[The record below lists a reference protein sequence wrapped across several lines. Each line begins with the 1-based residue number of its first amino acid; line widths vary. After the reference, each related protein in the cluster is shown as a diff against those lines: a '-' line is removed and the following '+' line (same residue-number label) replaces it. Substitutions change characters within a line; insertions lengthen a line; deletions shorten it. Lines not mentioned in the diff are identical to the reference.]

1 MAFFQWAVI
10 VNSRLLKP
18 ELAERA
24 KALFVC
30 CAARDRLPSI
40 RFAAASFI
48 HKPYFFGSGLS
59 ARSMS
64 LTASADS
71 ICSIACSDCEINREV
86 ASKRV
91 DILIASSWTFSLDS
105 ADFNSTWGSTDFV
118 GVPVAEGILLTQ
130 PVTTKPAKRLL
141 NTDTYCSP
149 LLIGE

>member
-1 MAFFQWAVI
+1 MAFFQWAEI
-10 VNSRLLKP
+10 VNSRFLKP

-48 HKPYFFGSGLS
+48 HKPLFFGSSLS

-64 LTASADS
+64 LMASADS

-118 GVPVAEGILLTQ
+118 GVPVAEGILLAQ
-130 PVTTKPAKRLL
+130 PVTTKPAKEIIKYRYILQ
-141 NTDTYCSP
+141 P
-149 LLIGE
+149 LTNW